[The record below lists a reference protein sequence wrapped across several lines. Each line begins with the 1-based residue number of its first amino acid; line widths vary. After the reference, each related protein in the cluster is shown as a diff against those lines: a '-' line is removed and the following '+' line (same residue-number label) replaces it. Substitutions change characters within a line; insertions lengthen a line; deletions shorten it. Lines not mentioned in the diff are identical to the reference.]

1 MGPIPED
8 LIVFL
13 FFALFVL
20 VQIVRAQRRKKAR
33 RASVPPAEAQPEP
46 TDTTSVPM
54 PRIAEAVEP
63 PRPQPP
69 ERAQHLPAAAAPD
82 SRRFSSRRLL
92 GNRRSLQDAIVVATV
107 LGPCLAQRPRD
118 TESRG

>member
-13 FFALFVL
+13 FFGLFVL
-20 VQIVRAQRRKKAR
+20 IQIVRAQRRKKAR
-33 RASVPPAEAQPEP
+33 RAAVPAAAPVEVQAEAA
-46 TDTTSVPM
+46 DTTTLPM
-54 PRIAEAVEP
+54 PWIAEPAEP

-69 ERAQHLPAAAAPD
+69 ARARPLTPAAAPD
-82 SRRFSSRRLL
+82 SRRFSRRRLL
-92 GNRRSLQDAIVVATV
+92 GDRRSLQDAIVVATV

-118 TESRG
+118 AE